1 MRNQYTVSAPGSGVK
16 LPPRKTR
23 TYPDSLNCE
32 HCGNP
37 FKPTKDRRR
46 FCSKQCF
53 HDWEKAKALEA
64 RPFGRPGGRAVKQMS
79 AHSVKQF
86 RKLDNSFAERCQF
99 WMAEFEKEFRAKS
112 NLSGRREIR
121 LPLVLTGHGISINIE
136 SGALFVRDGLTHFPQ
151 ERDEYRYFPG
161 KHNTP
166 SRIIMLGRSG
176 SISIDAMC
184 WLSAQNIPLVILDY
198 QGSELSC
205 MCSSNGIS
213 DYEVRIAQLL
223 ATKPETALELAKGFV
238 RAKLAGQLGN
248 LDLWSDSQSRR
259 YAEYKLKLHLE
270 AIETIQTN
278 GDLLTLEATAALS
291 YFKLWQELPLNWS
304 SKSVSRIPP
313 DWFAVEQRQ
322 SKVSGENRNAN
333 HPVNAILNYGYAVL
347 ESQVRI
353 ACAMFGFDTSVSYL
367 HAMKH
372 GRPSLIFDLIEP
384 LRPKLDR
391 RLIDFIRSETFASSD
406 FMISIQGVCKL
417 NPQLARRI
425 VSTMLPDLE
434 VQEAAAITRDRILGL
449 MESDSAK

>member
-1 MRNQYTVSAPGSGVK
+1 MRNQYTVSAPGSGAK

-53 HDWEKAKALEA
+53 HDWERVKALEA
-64 RPFGRPGGRAVKQMS
+64 RPFGRPGGRPVKQMS

-99 WMAEFEKEFRAKS
+99 WMTEFEKEFRAKS

-121 LPLVLTGHGISINIE
+121 LPLVLTGHGISINID

-166 SRIIMLGRSG
+166 SRIIMLGRNG

-198 QGSELSC
+198 QGNELSC

-213 DYEVRIAQLL
+213 DYEVRVAQLL
-223 ATKPETALELAKGFV
+223 ATRPEHAIELARQFI

-248 LDLWSDSQSRR
+248 LELWPDSQQRR
-259 YAEYKLKLHLE
+259 YAEHKLLSHQE
-270 AIETIQTN
+270 SIETAKAI

-291 YFKLWQELPLNWS
+291 YFKLWQELPLSWS
-304 SKSVSRIPP
+304 SKSESRIPT
-313 DWFAVEQRQ
+313 DWFGVEQRQ
-322 SKVSGENRNAN
+322 SRVSGENRNAS

-353 ACAMFGFDTSVSYL
+353 ASAMLGLDTSVSYL

-391 RLIDFIRSETFASSD
+391 RLIEFIRSNTFTKDD
-406 FMISIQGVCKL
+406 FTISMQGICQL
-417 NPQLARRI
+417 NRQLARRI
-425 VSTMLPDLE
+425 VSASLPDSE
-434 VQEAAAITRDRILGL
+434 VQESATGFRDQVLALLQAGR
-449 MESDSAK
+449 